1 MIKAVRTFGV
11 AVFASGG
18 VLIALSGAANAQP
31 LDAQQHSAP
40 YKNCTEAWNAG
51 AAPVQKGDDGY
62 GPNLDR
68 DNDGIGCEIDPRK

>member
-1 MIKAVRTFGV
+1 MFKAIRTVGIS
-11 AVFASGG
+11 VFACAG
-18 VLIALSGAANAQP
+18 VILTAPGAASAQP
-31 LDAQQHSAP
+31 VDALLQSAP